1 MDLLEYA
8 FKRNSNPIG
17 RQKYEQK
24 RKKNRITIIN
34 LKTNKM
40 EAVVAGNTVNLTE
53 DGYLVDFS
61 QWTKEI
67 GTEIAK
73 QEGIEMTDRHW
84 EVIKWIQEQVK
95 ADNALS
101 VRGIKK
107 SGVLD
112 IKEFYAL
119 FPGGPLKL
127 STKIAGVPKPK
138 SCI

>member
-8 FKRNSNPIG
+8 LKRNSNPIS
-17 RQKYEQK
+17 RQKYEFK
-24 RKKNRITIIN
+24 RKKNRITSIN

-40 EAVVAGNTVNLTE
+40 EAVLAGNKVNLTE

-67 GTEIAK
+67 GTELAK
-73 QEGIEMTDRHW
+73 EEGIEMTDRHW
-84 EVIKWIQEQVK
+84 EVIKWLQDQVK

-119 FPGGPLKL
+119 FPGGPLKI

>member
-1 MDLLEYA
+1 
-8 FKRNSNPIG
+8 
-17 RQKYEQK
+17 
-24 RKKNRITIIN
+24 
-34 LKTNKM
+34 M
-40 EAVVAGNTVNLTE
+40 EAVLAGIKVMVTD
-53 DGYLVDFS
+53 DGYLSDLS

-67 GTEIAK
+67 GAELAK

-95 ADNALS
+95 VGNALS

-107 SGVLD
+107 SGVID

-119 FPGGPLKL
+119 FPSGPLKL